1 MFGPPLRVQ
10 SAALGQPQAAV
21 GPAVIATHRGRGSR
35 NRGRGVRVAVDQ
47 HGGQARG
54 IGAAQAGGRPDDGQC
69 VMRRHAQFDQRL
81 PDQGIPARRHTDIVG
96 SHHGLHQTGPHQ
108 LAHQR
113 LRPAPAAVGDDR
125 DRHLRDEGI
134 GHQIVEPGARAEP
147 RVEHHPLQQGLLGL
161 AHLLDQDPHQHIAV
175 GADTSFT
182 QLGRDPQ
189 PFVGQRQELP
199 VALDAPLHGKAEG
212 GEGGVEHRA
221 VAIETQ
227 VGQGIEI
234 EHQRAQRVGT
244 AEQVGGGGSGTIQ
257 WRRHRTR
264 VAQLTFVARPPEG
277 GLGGP
282 SWVCRPPGDPMV
294 VGMAPS
300 SPMRLVLVD
309 DHEMVIEGLKAML
322 VSFEDRVQVVGQA
335 VGAERALVVV
345 AELDPDIVLCDVR
358 MQGSSGLDLCLALRE
373 RDPDRKIVM
382 LSVYEDE
389 QYLFQALRVG
399 ASGYLLKSISSDELV
414 RQLELAHRGQTAID
428 PGMAARAA
436 DTAAR
441 LQRDEFWPGA
451 RQGLTQRESEILSYV
466 VSGLSNRGIAA
477 KLVIGE
483 ETVKTHLSSIYRK
496 LGVGDRTGAVATALR
511 EGIYR

>member
-1 MFGPPLRVQ
+1 
-10 SAALGQPQAAV
+10 
-21 GPAVIATHRGRGSR
+21 
-35 NRGRGVRVAVDQ
+35 
-47 HGGQARG
+47 
-54 IGAAQAGGRPDDGQC
+54 
-69 VMRRHAQFDQRL
+69 
-81 PDQGIPARRHTDIVG
+81 
-96 SHHGLHQTGPHQ
+96 
-108 LAHQR
+108 
-113 LRPAPAAVGDDR
+113 
-125 DRHLRDEGI
+125 
-134 GHQIVEPGARAEP
+134 
-147 RVEHHPLQQGLLGL
+147 
-161 AHLLDQDPHQHIAV
+161 
-175 GADTSFT
+175 
-182 QLGRDPQ
+182 
-189 PFVGQRQELP
+189 
-199 VALDAPLHGKAEG
+199 
-212 GEGGVEHRA
+212 
-221 VAIETQ
+221 
-227 VGQGIEI
+227 
-234 EHQRAQRVGT
+234 
-244 AEQVGGGGSGTIQ
+244 
-257 WRRHRTR
+257 
-264 VAQLTFVARPPEG
+264 
-277 GLGGP
+277 
-282 SWVCRPPGDPMV
+282 
-294 VGMAPS
+294 MAPS

-335 VGAERALVVV
+335 VGAERALTVV

-414 RQLELAHRGQTAID
+414 RQLELAHRGETAID

-496 LGVGDRTGAVATALR
+496 FGVSDRTGAVATALR

>member
-1 MFGPPLRVQ
+1 
-10 SAALGQPQAAV
+10 
-21 GPAVIATHRGRGSR
+21 
-35 NRGRGVRVAVDQ
+35 
-47 HGGQARG
+47 
-54 IGAAQAGGRPDDGQC
+54 
-69 VMRRHAQFDQRL
+69 
-81 PDQGIPARRHTDIVG
+81 
-96 SHHGLHQTGPHQ
+96 
-108 LAHQR
+108 
-113 LRPAPAAVGDDR
+113 
-125 DRHLRDEGI
+125 
-134 GHQIVEPGARAEP
+134 
-147 RVEHHPLQQGLLGL
+147 
-161 AHLLDQDPHQHIAV
+161 
-175 GADTSFT
+175 
-182 QLGRDPQ
+182 
-189 PFVGQRQELP
+189 
-199 VALDAPLHGKAEG
+199 
-212 GEGGVEHRA
+212 
-221 VAIETQ
+221 
-227 VGQGIEI
+227 
-234 EHQRAQRVGT
+234 
-244 AEQVGGGGSGTIQ
+244 
-257 WRRHRTR
+257 
-264 VAQLTFVARPPEG
+264 
-277 GLGGP
+277 
-282 SWVCRPPGDPMV
+282 
-294 VGMAPS
+294 MAPS

-345 AELDPDIVLCDVR
+345 TELDPDIVLCDVR

>member
-1 MFGPPLRVQ
+1 
-10 SAALGQPQAAV
+10 
-21 GPAVIATHRGRGSR
+21 
-35 NRGRGVRVAVDQ
+35 
-47 HGGQARG
+47 
-54 IGAAQAGGRPDDGQC
+54 
-69 VMRRHAQFDQRL
+69 
-81 PDQGIPARRHTDIVG
+81 
-96 SHHGLHQTGPHQ
+96 
-108 LAHQR
+108 
-113 LRPAPAAVGDDR
+113 
-125 DRHLRDEGI
+125 
-134 GHQIVEPGARAEP
+134 
-147 RVEHHPLQQGLLGL
+147 
-161 AHLLDQDPHQHIAV
+161 
-175 GADTSFT
+175 
-182 QLGRDPQ
+182 
-189 PFVGQRQELP
+189 
-199 VALDAPLHGKAEG
+199 
-212 GEGGVEHRA
+212 
-221 VAIETQ
+221 
-227 VGQGIEI
+227 
-234 EHQRAQRVGT
+234 
-244 AEQVGGGGSGTIQ
+244 
-257 WRRHRTR
+257 
-264 VAQLTFVARPPEG
+264 
-277 GLGGP
+277 
-282 SWVCRPPGDPMV
+282 
-294 VGMAPS
+294 
-300 SPMRLVLVD
+300 MRLVLVD